1 VTDPGKPRGRNTI
14 VGELTPGDTAL
25 TALALEQ
32 SGRMLI
38 DDILEAAREYLDTD
52 VAFVAEFSGGE
63 QVFRHVAGDAAL
75 FRLSSELRAP
85 LGWMYCKAMTDGVL
99 SEAIPDTAADPIAST
114 MDVTFEANIGSYVG
128 VPVSLPDGRI
138 WGSMAC
144 VSRRPDHSVGKRDVR
159 FMRMLAR
166 IYAEQLEREE
176 REAAARRQRRSQ
188 IRAVLR
194 EGRLTTVLQPIV
206 DLVSGE
212 AVGYESL
219 ARFEGETPQAP
230 DVWFAAAGSVGLGLE
245 LELAAVRSALEH
257 LDTLPADV
265 YLSVNVSPETA
276 VSSEF
281 ATLIEGGTDR
291 IVIEVTEHAA
301 IGDYPHFNSSVARL
315 RFRGMRYAV
324 DDAGAGFATF
334 SHILS
339 TKPDIVKLDMSL
351 IRDIHRDLARRALL
365 HGLIYFIEQINAT
378 AVAEGVE
385 TIEEAESLKR
395 LGVHCAQGY
404 FFGRPGE
411 AVRLINPS
419 ASAEMENRRGRVRV
433 LPLAK

>member
-1 VTDPGKPRGRNTI
+1 MTPSDI
-14 VGELTPGDTAL
+14 TPGDSAL

-32 SGRMLI
+32 SARMLV

-52 VAFVAEFSGGE
+52 VAFVSQFSGDE
-63 QVFRHVAGDAAL
+63 QVFRHVAGDGAL
-75 FRLSSELRAP
+75 FGLNSEMRAP
-85 LGWMYCKAMTDGVL
+85 LGWMYCRAMTEGTL
-99 SEAIPDTAADPIAST
+99 AEAIPDTTTDRVAAA
-114 MDVTFEANIGSYVG
+114 MEVTDTAGIGSYVG
-128 VPVSLPDGRI
+128 VPVSLPDGRV
-138 WGSMAC
+138 WGTMAC
-144 VSRRPDHSVGKRDVR
+144 ISRRPDPTVGKRDVR

-176 REAAARRQRRSQ
+176 REAVTRMEKRAQ

-194 EGRLTTVLQPIV
+194 ENRLSTVLQPIV
-206 DLVSGE
+206 DLSSGE
-212 AVGYESL
+212 AVGYEAL
-219 ARFEGETPQAP
+219 ARFEGETAQAP
-230 DVWFAAAGSVGLGLE
+230 DAWFAAAEGVGLGRE

-257 LDTLPADV
+257 LGDLPEDA
-265 YLSVNVSPETA
+265 YLSLNVSPETA

-281 ATLIEGGTDR
+281 ARLMKSGTDR

-301 IGDYPHFNSSVARL
+301 IADYPQFNGSVARL

-339 TKPDIVKLDMSL
+339 TKPDIVKLDISL

-365 HGLIYFIEQINAT
+365 YGLIYFIEQINAT

-385 TIEEAESLKR
+385 TAEEAECLKR

-404 FFGRPGE
+404 HFGRPGE
-411 AVRLINPS
+411 SLRVLPPLREQEQL
-419 ASAEMENRRGRVRV
+419 RGRVRV
-433 LPLAK
+433 LPLAR

>member
-1 VTDPGKPRGRNTI
+1 MI
-14 VGELTPGDTAL
+14 AGENTPGDTAL
-25 TALALEQ
+25 TALALDEPA
-32 SGRMLI
+32 RMLI

-52 VAFVAEFSGGE
+52 VAFVSEFAGGE

-75 FRLSSELRAP
+75 FRLSSELRVP
-85 LGWMYCKAMTDGVL
+85 MGWMYCKAMTDGVL
-99 SEAIPDTAADPIAST
+99 NEAIPDTSADPIAAA
-114 MDVTFEANIGSYVG
+114 MDVTLEANIGSYVG

-138 WGSMAC
+138 WGSMVC
-144 VSRRPDHSVGKRDVR
+144 VSRQPDLSVGKRDVR

-176 REAAARRQRRSQ
+176 REAVARRQRRAQ

-194 EGRLTTVLQPIV
+194 EGRLKTVLQPIV
-206 DLVSGE
+206 DLVSGD
-212 AVGYESL
+212 AVGYEAL
-219 ARFEGETPQAP
+219 ARFEGETPQPP
-230 DVWFAAAGSVGLGLE
+230 DIWFAAAGSVGLGLE
-245 LELAAVRSALEH
+245 LELAAVTSALEH
-257 LDTLPADV
+257 LDTLPPDT

-276 VSSEF
+276 VSCEF
-281 ATLIEGGTDR
+281 AALIEGGTER

-301 IGDYPHFNSSVARL
+301 IGDYPQFNSSVARL
-315 RFRGMRYAV
+315 RFTGMRYAV

-385 TIEEAESLKR
+385 TLEEAESLKR

-404 FFGRPGE
+404 YFGRPGE
-411 AVRLINPS
+411 AVRVVAPS
-419 ASAEMENRRGRVRV
+419 VASVADQRRGRVRV

>member
-1 VTDPGKPRGRNTI
+1 VTT
-14 VGELTPGDTAL
+14 GEITPGDTAL
-25 TALALEQ
+25 STLALEEPA
-32 SGRMLI
+32 RMLI

-52 VAFVAEFSGGE
+52 VAFVSEFSGGE

-75 FRLSSELRAP
+75 FRLSSELRVP
-85 LGWMYCKAMTDGVL
+85 LGWMYCKAMTDGTL
-99 SEAIPDTAADPIAST
+99 SEAIPDTAADPAT
-114 MDVTFEANIGSYVG
+114 AAMEVTFEANIGSYVG
-128 VPVSLPDGRI
+128 VPVSLPDGRV

-176 REAAARRQRRSQ
+176 REAVARRQKRAQ

-194 EGRLTTVLQPIV
+194 ENRLTTVLQPIV
-206 DLVSGE
+206 DLGTGT
-212 AVGYESL
+212 AVGYEAL
-219 ARFEGETPQAP
+219 ARFEGETPQPP
-230 DVWFAAAGSVGLGLE
+230 DVWFAAADAVGLGRE
-245 LELAAVRSALEH
+245 LELAAVTSALQH
-257 LDTLPADV
+257 LDGLPNDT
-265 YLSVNVSPETA
+265 YLSINVSPATA
-276 VSSEF
+276 VTAEF
-281 ATLIEGGTDR
+281 AALIERGTER

-301 IGDYPHFNSSVARL
+301 IADYPQFNSSLARL

-339 TKPDIVKLDMSL
+339 TKPDIVKLDLSL

-385 TIEEAESLKR
+385 TLEEAEALKR

-404 FFGRPGE
+404 YFGRPGE
-411 AVRLINPS
+411 ALRAHMPGTN
-419 ASAEMENRRGRVRV
+419 EEQRRSRVRV

>member
-1 VTDPGKPRGRNTI
+1 VTPPGEI
-14 VGELTPGDTAL
+14 TPGDTAL
-25 TALALEQ
+25 SALALEQ
-32 SGRMLI
+32 PARVLI

-52 VAFVAEFSGGE
+52 VAFVSEFAGGE

-75 FRLSSELRAP
+75 FRLSSELRIP
-85 LGWMYCKAMTDGVL
+85 LGWMYCKAMTEGTL
-99 SEAIPDTAADPIAST
+99 SEAIPDTAADPITAA
-114 MDVTFEANIGSYVG
+114 MEVTLDANIGSYVG
-128 VPVSLPDGRI
+128 VPVSLPDGRV

-144 VSRRPDHSVGKRDVR
+144 LSRHADHSVGKRDVR

-166 IYAEQLEREE
+166 IFAEQLEREE
-176 REAAARRQRRSQ
+176 REAVARRQKRTQ

-194 EGRLTTVLQPIV
+194 ENRLTTVLQPIV
-206 DLVSGE
+206 DLVTGG
-212 AVGYESL
+212 AVGYEAL
-219 ARFEGETPQAP
+219 ARFEGETPQPP
-230 DVWFAAAGSVGLGLE
+230 DLWFAAAEKVGLGRE
-245 LELAAVRSALEH
+245 LELAAVVSALEH
-257 LDTLPADV
+257 LDSLPAHT
-265 YLSVNVSPETA
+265 YLSLNVSPDTA
-276 VSSEF
+276 VSAEF
-281 ATLIEGGTDR
+281 ATLIEGGTER

-301 IGDYPHFNSSVARL
+301 IGDYPQFNSSVARL

-385 TIEEAESLKR
+385 TAEEAESLKR

-404 FFGRPGE
+404 YFGRPGE
-411 AVRLINPS
+411 AVRVVAPS
-419 ASAEMENRRGRVRV
+419 TTELEHRRGRVRV
-433 LPLAK
+433 LPVAK

>member
-1 VTDPGKPRGRNTI
+1 MTPGEITH
-14 VGELTPGDTAL
+14 GDTAL
-25 TALALEQ
+25 SALALEQ
-32 SGRMLI
+32 PARMLV
-38 DDILEAAREYLDTD
+38 DDLLEAAREYLDFD
-52 VAFVAEFSGGE
+52 VAFVSEFSGGE

-75 FRLSSELRAP
+75 FRLTTELRAP
-85 LGWMYCKAMTDGVL
+85 LGWMYCKAMTEGSL
-99 SEAIPDTAADPIAST
+99 GEAIPDTAADP
-114 MDVTFEANIGSYVG
+114 VTSQMEVTDQANIGSYVG

-144 VSRRPDHSVGKRDVR
+144 VSATADHSVGKRDVR

-166 IYAEQLEREE
+166 IYAEQLDREE
-176 REAAARRQRRSQ
+176 HEAAARRQKRAQ

-206 DLVSGE
+206 DLISGA
-212 AVGYESL
+212 AVGYEAL
-219 ARFEGETPQAP
+219 ARFEGETPQPP
-230 DVWFAAAGSVGLGLE
+230 DVWFAAAERVGLGPE
-245 LELAAVRSALEH
+245 LELAAVRSALAH
-257 LDTLPADV
+257 IDTLEPDV
-265 YLSVNVSPETA
+265 YLSINVSPKTA
-276 VSSEF
+276 IMSEF
-281 ATLIEGGTDR
+281 AALLERGTDR
-291 IVIEVTEHAA
+291 VVIEVTEHAA

-378 AVAEGVE
+378 VVAEGVE
-385 TIEEAESLKR
+385 TLEEAEALKR

-404 FFGRPGE
+404 YFGRPGE
-411 AVRLINPS
+411 AVRVQPP
-419 ASAEMENRRGRVRV
+419 VRV
-433 LPLAK
+433 SERESRIARARILPLAR

>member
-1 VTDPGKPRGRNTI
+1 MI
-14 VGELTPGDTAL
+14 AGESTPGDSAL
-25 TALALEQ
+25 TALALEEPA
-32 SGRMLI
+32 RMLI

-52 VAFVAEFSGGE
+52 VAFVAEFAGGE

-75 FRLSSELRAP
+75 FRLSSELRVP
-85 LGWMYCKAMTDGVL
+85 LGWMYCKAMTEGVL
-99 SEAIPDTAADPIAST
+99 SEAIPDTSADPIASA
-114 MDVTFEANIGSYVG
+114 MEVTLEANIGSYVG
-128 VPVSLPDGRI
+128 VPISLPDGRI

-176 REAAARRQRRSQ
+176 REAVARRQKRAQ

-206 DLVSGE
+206 DLVSGA
-212 AVGYESL
+212 AVGYEAL
-219 ARFEGETPQAP
+219 ARFEGETPQPP

-257 LDTLPADV
+257 LDTLPADT

-281 ATLIEGGTDR
+281 ADAHRGGHR
-291 IVIEVTEHAA
+291 PHRHRGHRARRHRRLPAVQQLGGAAALPRHALR
-301 IGDYPHFNSSVARL
+301 GGRRRRRL
-315 RFRGMRYAV
+315 RHLQPHPQHQAGHRQARHVPDPRHPPRPGAPRAAARAHLLHRADQRHRRRRGRRDHGGGRVAE
-324 DDAGAGFATF
+324 APRRPLRPGLLLRPPRRGGAGGAAERRR
-334 SHILS
+334 
-339 TKPDIVKLDMSL
+339 PDD
-351 IRDIHRDLARRALL
+351 
-365 HGLIYFIEQINAT
+365 Q
-378 AVAEGVE
+378 
-385 TIEEAESLKR
+385 
-395 LGVHCAQGY
+395 
-404 FFGRPGE
+404 
-411 AVRLINPS
+411 
-419 ASAEMENRRGRVRV
+419 RRGRVRV

>member
-1 VTDPGKPRGRNTI
+1 MTQ
-14 VGELTPGDTAL
+14 GENTPGDTAL

-32 SGRMLI
+32 PLRLLV
-38 DDILEAAREYLDTD
+38 DDILEAAREYLDMD
-52 VAFVAEFSGGE
+52 VAFVAEFAGGE
-63 QVFRHVAGDAAL
+63 QIFRHVAGDAAV
-75 FRLSSELRAP
+75 FRLSSELRVP
-85 LGWMYCKAMTDGVL
+85 LGWMYCKDMTDGRL
-99 SEAIPDTAADPIAST
+99 AEAIPDVAADPLASAMAVT
-114 MDVTFEANIGSYVG
+114 MEAHVGSYVG
-128 VPVSLPDGRI
+128 VPVSLPDGRV

-144 VSRRPDHSVGKRDVR
+144 LSRRADHSVGKRDVR

-176 REAAARRQRRSQ
+176 REAVARRQKRAQ
-188 IRAVLR
+188 IRAILR
-194 EGRLTTVLQPIV
+194 EGRLITVLQPIV
-206 DLVSGE
+206 DLLSGA
-212 AVGYESL
+212 AVGFEAL
-219 ARFEGETPQAP
+219 ARFEGETPQPP
-230 DVWFAAAGSVGLGLE
+230 DLWFAAAKEVGLGRE
-245 LELAAVRSALEH
+245 LELAAVRSALGH
-257 LDTLPADV
+257 LADLPDDA
-265 YLSVNVSPETA
+265 YLSLNISPETA
-276 VSSEF
+276 VSAEF
-281 ATLIEGGTDR
+281 AALMERGTDR
-291 IVIEVTEHAA
+291 VVIEVTEHAA
-301 IGDYPHFNSSVARL
+301 IGDYPQFNSSVARL

-378 AVAEGVE
+378 AVAEGIE
-385 TIEEAESLKR
+385 TQEEAEALKR

-411 AVRLINPS
+411 QLRQPSPVR
-419 ASAEMENRRGRVRV
+419 ADDRGRGRVRV

>member
-1 VTDPGKPRGRNTI
+1 VTPTEI
-14 VGELTPGDTAL
+14 TPGDTAL
-25 TALALEQ
+25 TALALDQ
-32 SGRMLI
+32 PARMLI

-52 VAFVAEFSGGE
+52 VAFVSEFAGGE

-75 FRLSSELRAP
+75 FRLSSELRVP
-85 LGWMYCKAMTDGVL
+85 LGWMYCKAMTEGTL
-99 SEAIPDTAADPIAST
+99 AEAIPDTAADPITAAMEIT
-114 MDVTFEANIGSYVG
+114 LDANIGSYVG

-144 VSRRPDHSVGKRDVR
+144 LSRRSDHSVGKRDVR

-176 REAAARRQRRSQ
+176 REAVARRQKRAQ

-206 DLVSGE
+206 DLLTGT
-212 AVGYESL
+212 AVGYEAL
-219 ARFEGETPQAP
+219 ARFEGETPQPP
-230 DVWFAAAGSVGLGLE
+230 DLWFAAAESVGLGRE
-245 LELAAVRSALEH
+245 LELAAVASALEH
-257 LDTLPADV
+257 LDSLPSDT
-265 YLSVNVSPETA
+265 YLSVNVSPDTA
-276 VSSEF
+276 VTSEF
-281 ATLIEGGTDR
+281 ATLIEGGTER

-301 IGDYPHFNSSVARL
+301 IGDYPQFNSSVARL

-404 FFGRPGE
+404 YFGRPGE
-411 AVRLINPS
+411 AVRVNTS
-419 ASAEMENRRGRVRV
+419 ATAEAEQRRGRVRL

>member
-1 VTDPGKPRGRNTI
+1 MTNRPEPEGGTVIPGET
-14 VGELTPGDTAL
+14 THGDTAL

-32 SGRMLI
+32 PARMLV
-38 DDILEAAREYLDTD
+38 DDLLEAAREYLDTD
-52 VAFVAEFSGGE
+52 VAFVSEFAAGE
-63 QVFRHVAGDAAL
+63 QIFRRVAGDAAL
-75 FRLSSELRAP
+75 FRLSSGMRAP
-85 LGWMYCKAMTDGVL
+85 LGWMYCKAMTEGSL
-99 SEAIPDTAADPIAST
+99 GEAIPDTTSDPVAAL
-114 MDVTFEANIGSYVG
+114 MQVTLEANIGSYVG
-128 VPVSLPDGRI
+128 VPISLPDGRV

-144 VSRRPDHSVGKRDVR
+144 LSRLADHSVGKRDVR

-176 REAAARRQRRSQ
+176 HELVARRQKRAQ

-206 DLVSGE
+206 DLISGA
-212 AVGYESL
+212 AVGYEAL

-230 DVWFAAAGSVGLGLE
+230 DVWFAAAEKVGLGLE

-257 LDTLPADV
+257 LDEVAPDA
-265 YLSVNVSPETA
+265 YLAVNVSPATA
-276 VSSEF
+276 ITSEF
-281 ATLIEGGTDR
+281 AALIEGGTER

-301 IGDYPHFNSSVARL
+301 IGDYPQFNSSVARL

-339 TKPDIVKLDMSL
+339 TKPDIVKLDMFL

-365 HGLIYFIEQINAT
+365 HGLLYFIEQINAT

-385 TIEEAESLKR
+385 TLEEAEALKR

-404 FFGRPGE
+404 YFGRPGE
-411 AVRLINPS
+411 AVRAVAPS
-419 ASAEMENRRGRVRV
+419 REAEQDQRRGRVHL

>member
-1 VTDPGKPRGRNTI
+1 VTQSENTA
-14 VGELTPGDTAL
+14 GDVAL

-32 SGRMLI
+32 PMRLLV
-38 DDILEAAREYLDTD
+38 DDLLEAAREYLDMD
-52 VAFVAEFSGGE
+52 VAFVAEFAGGE
-63 QVFRHVAGDAAL
+63 QVFRHVTGDAAI
-75 FRLSSELRAP
+75 FRLSTELRVP
-85 LGWMYCKAMTDGVL
+85 LGWMYCKAMCDGRL
-99 SEAIPDTAADPIAST
+99 PEAIPDTMANLIAAAMP
-114 MDVTFEANIGSYVG
+114 VTDAAHVGSYVG
-128 VPVSLPDGRI
+128 VPVSLPDGRV

-144 VSRRPDHSVGKRDVR
+144 LSRRPDHSVGKRDVR

-176 REAAARRQRRSQ
+176 REALARRQKRAQ
-188 IRAVLR
+188 IRAILR
-194 EGRLTTVLQPIV
+194 EKRLITVLQPIV
-206 DLVSGE
+206 DLVSGAPVGFE
-212 AVGYESL
+212 AL
-219 ARFEGETPQAP
+219 ARFEGETPQPP
-230 DVWFAAAGSVGLGLE
+230 DLWFATAKDVGLGCE
-245 LELAAVRSALEH
+245 LELAAVRSALAH
-257 LDTLPADV
+257 LDTLPNGT
-265 YLSVNVSPETA
+265 YLAINISPETA
-276 VSSEF
+276 VTSEF
-281 ATLIEGGTDR
+281 AVLMERGTDR
-291 IVIEVTEHAA
+291 VVIEVTEHAA
-301 IGDYPHFNSSVARL
+301 IGDYPQFNSSVARL

-385 TIEEAESLKR
+385 TMEEAEALKR

-404 FFGRPGE
+404 YFGRPGE
-411 AVRLINPS
+411 QPHQVVSVDSRDDEDDIGPGLI
-419 ASAEMENRRGRVRV
+419 RI

>member
-1 VTDPGKPRGRNTI
+1 VTPGET
-14 VGELTPGDTAL
+14 TAGDTAL
-25 TALALEQ
+25 TALALEPPA
-32 SGRMLI
+32 RLLV
-38 DDILEAAREYLDTD
+38 DDLLEAAREYLDTD
-52 VAFVAEFSGGE
+52 VAFVAEFAGGE

-75 FRLSSELRAP
+75 FRLSSELRVP
-85 LGWMYCKAMTDGVL
+85 LGWMYCKAMTEGTL
-99 SEAIPDTAADPIAST
+99 SEAIPDTAADPVAAA

-144 VSRRPDHSVGKRDVR
+144 VSRSPDHSVGKRDVR

-176 REAAARRQRRSQ
+176 HAAVARRQKRAQ

-206 DLVSGE
+206 DLITGA
-212 AVGYESL
+212 AVGYEAL
-219 ARFEGETPQAP
+219 ARFEGETPQPP
-230 DVWFAAAGSVGLGLE
+230 DVWFAAAEEVGLGRE
-245 LELAAVRSALEH
+245 LELAAVRSALAH
-257 LDTLPADV
+257 LDTVALDA
-265 YLSVNVSPETA
+265 YLAINVSPQTA
-276 VSSEF
+276 ITSEF
-281 ATLIEGGTDR
+281 ATLIEGGTER

-301 IGDYPHFNSSVARL
+301 IGDYPLFNSSVARL

-385 TIEEAESLKR
+385 TLEEAEALKR
-395 LGVHCAQGY
+395 LGVHCGQGY
-404 FFGRPGE
+404 YFGRPGE
-411 AVRLINPS
+411 AVRAVPPS
-419 ASAEMENRRGRVRV
+419 TAFEQEQRRGRVRV

>member
-1 VTDPGKPRGRNTI
+1 VTPGEN
-14 VGELTPGDTAL
+14 TPGDTAL
-25 TALALEQ
+25 TALALEPPA
-32 SGRMLI
+32 RLLV

-52 VAFVAEFSGGE
+52 VAFVSEFAGGE

-75 FRLSSELRAP
+75 FCLSSELRVP
-85 LGWMYCKAMTDGVL
+85 LGWMYCKAMTEGIL
-99 SEAIPDTAADPIAST
+99 GEAIPDTFADPIAAV
-114 MDVTFEANIGSYVG
+114 MEVTTEARIGSYVG
-128 VPVSLPDGRI
+128 VPVSLPDGRV

-144 VSRRPDHSVGKRDVR
+144 LSRRPDHSVGKRDVR

-176 REAAARRQRRSQ
+176 REAVARRQKRAQ

-194 EGRLTTVLQPIV
+194 ENRLTTVLQPIV
-206 DLVSGE
+206 DLVSGA
-212 AVGYESL
+212 AVGYEAL
-219 ARFEGETPQAP
+219 ARFEGETPQPP
-230 DVWFAAAGSVGLGLE
+230 DVWFATAERVGLGRE
-245 LELAAVRSALEH
+245 LELAAVRSALTHVEG
-257 LDTLPADV
+257 LPGDT
-265 YLSVNVSPETA
+265 YLAINVSPDTA
-276 VSSEF
+276 MTPEF
-281 ATLIEGGTDR
+281 ATLIERGMDR

-301 IGDYPHFNSSVARL
+301 IADYPQFNSSVARL

-365 HGLIYFIEQINAT
+365 YGLLYFIEQINAT

-385 TIEEAESLKR
+385 TVEEAEALKR
-395 LGVHCAQGY
+395 IGVHCAQGY
-404 FFGRPGE
+404 YFGRPGE
-411 AVRLINPS
+411 ALRTLVQRGES
-419 ASAEMENRRGRVRV
+419 EQSRSRGRVRI

>member
-1 VTDPGKPRGRNTI
+1 VTQSEI
-14 VGELTPGDTAL
+14 TPGDTAL

-32 SGRMLI
+32 PARMLI

-52 VAFVAEFSGGE
+52 VAFVAEFAGRE

-75 FRLSSELRAP
+75 FRLSSELRVP
-85 LGWMYCKAMTDGVL
+85 LGWMYCQAMTEGRL
-99 SEAIPDTAADPIAST
+99 REAIPDTAADPVAAT
-114 MDVTFEANIGSYVG
+114 MDVTIEANIGSYVG

-144 VSRRPDHSVGKRDVR
+144 LSRRADHSVGKRDVR

-176 REAAARRQRRSQ
+176 REAVARRQKRAQ

-206 DLVSGE
+206 DLVTGA
-212 AVGYESL
+212 AVGFEAL
-219 ARFEGETPQAP
+219 ARFEGETPQSP
-230 DVWFAAAGSVGLGLE
+230 DLWFAAAETVGLGRE

-257 LDTLPADV
+257 IDRLVPDT
-265 YLSVNVSPETA
+265 YLSINVSPETA
-276 VSSEF
+276 VTAEF

-365 HGLIYFIEQINAT
+365 HGLLYFIEQINAT

-385 TIEEAESLKR
+385 TMEEAEALKR
-395 LGVHCAQGY
+395 IGVHCAQGY
-404 FFGRPGE
+404 YFGRPGE
-411 AVRLINPS
+411 AVRTVAPS
-419 ASAEMENRRGRVRV
+419 TVVHEDRRRGRVRV

>member
-1 VTDPGKPRGRNTI
+1 MTS
-14 VGELTPGDTAL
+14 GDSAL
-25 TALALEQ
+25 SALALEPPT
-32 SGRMLI
+32 RLLA

-52 VAFVAEFSGGE
+52 VAFVSEFSGGE
-63 QVFRHVAGDAAL
+63 QVFRNVAGDAAL
-75 FRLSSELRAP
+75 FRLSSELRVP
-85 LGWMYCKAMTDGVL
+85 LGWMYCKAMTDGRL
-99 SEAIPDTAADPIAST
+99 PEAIPDTGANPVTAR
-114 MDVTFEANIGSYVG
+114 MDVTIEANIGSYVG
-128 VPVSLPDGRI
+128 VPVSLPDGRV

-144 VSRRPDHSVGKRDVR
+144 LSRRPDHSVGKRDVR

-166 IYAEQLEREE
+166 IFGEQLERAE
-176 REAAARRQRRSQ
+176 REAAARRQKRAQ

-194 EGRLTTVLQPIV
+194 EERLSTVLQPIV
-206 DLVSGE
+206 DLVSGA
-212 AVGYESL
+212 AVGYEAL
-219 ARFEGETPQAP
+219 ARFEGESPQPP
-230 DVWFAAAGSVGLGLE
+230 DVWFATANEVGVGRE
-245 LELAAVRSALEH
+245 LELAAARSALAH
-257 LDTLPADV
+257 LDVIPADA
-265 YLSVNVSPETA
+265 YLSLNVSPETA
-276 VSSEF
+276 VSAEF
-281 ATLIEGGTDR
+281 AALIEGGTDR

-301 IGDYPHFNSSVARL
+301 IADYPHFNSSVARL

-385 TIEEAESLKR
+385 TAEEAESLKR

-404 FFGRPGE
+404 HFGRPGE
-411 AVRLINPS
+411 AVRAIVPA
-419 ASAEMENRRGRVRV
+419 ASEHEKRRGHVRL

>member
-1 VTDPGKPRGRNTI
+1 MSPPGET
-14 VGELTPGDTAL
+14 TPGDSAL
-25 TALALEQ
+25 SAIALDQPL
-32 SGRMLI
+32 RLLV
-38 DDILEAAREYLDTD
+38 DDILEAAREYLDMD
-52 VAFVAEFSGGE
+52 VAFVAEFAGKE
-63 QVFRHVAGDAAL
+63 QVFRHVAGDAAI
-75 FRLSSELRAP
+75 FRLNTELRLP
-85 LGWMYCKAMTDGVL
+85 LGWMYCKAMCDGL
-99 SEAIPDTAADPIAST
+99 LPEAIADTTADEVAAAMPVTAAAG
-114 MDVTFEANIGSYVG
+114 IGSYVG
-128 VPVSLPDGRI
+128 VPVSLPDGRV

-144 VSRRPDHSVGKRDVR
+144 LSRRPDHSVGKRDVR

-176 REAAARRQRRSQ
+176 REAVARRQRRAQ
-188 IRAVLR
+188 IRAILR
-194 EGRLTTVLQPIV
+194 EGRLITVLQPIV
-206 DLVSGE
+206 ELGSGAPVGFE
-212 AVGYESL
+212 AL
-219 ARFEGETPQAP
+219 ARFEGETPQPP
-230 DVWFAAAGSVGLGLE
+230 DVWFRAAKEVGLGSE
-245 LELAAVRSALEH
+245 LELAAVRSALTH
-257 LDTLPADV
+257 LEDLAEGL
-265 YLSVNVSPETA
+265 YLSINISPETA
-276 VSSEF
+276 VTPEF
-281 ATLIEGGTDR
+281 ATLMEQGTDR
-291 IVIEVTEHAA
+291 VVIEVTEHAA
-301 IGDYPHFNSSVARL
+301 IGDYPQFNSSVARL

-385 TIEEAESLKR
+385 TAEEAEALTR

-411 AVRLINPS
+411 QPRQPAAAP
-419 ASAEMENRRGRVRV
+419 AATAERRQRGGGRGTIRV